1 MYGRTVSV
9 FDRRIFMKAIKKLV
23 ISLVVIVAVLG
34 VAVIGGYIYVR
45 SAYGIDLFR
54 TAGQLKTLTEQV
66 NEAEL
71 CPNAYAD
78 SDFVDLKNSVNAE
91 IEGLVKF
98 EEGKGYN
105 GYTLDFNALIG
116 AELSKTIALS
126 EKQVGALAE
135 IVFFEQTGGKI
146 QLGGKQTDV
155 TIVQTDF
162 SEIAENGSADFNVV
176 CKLDLSPFKADMD
189 KFPYSLFKKY
199 IPDSLYVSSTVRV
212 DKTTDGQFDYTV
224 SHKGLALNNLNAEET
239 ADLFHTL
246 DAVLKIGSAE
256 SVNLQIGTIAVNA
269 LIGNE
274 QSVGFAYSLKAV
286 GATTFYFANITTA
299 ENSIDCFMVV

>member
-1 MYGRTVSV
+1 
-9 FDRRIFMKAIKKLV
+9 MKAIKKLV

-34 VAVIGGYIYVR
+34 VVVIGGYIYVR

-71 CPNAYAD
+71 CPNAYGD

-91 IEGLVKF
+91 IEGLIKV

-116 AELSKTIALS
+116 ANLSKTVTLS
-126 EKQVGALAE
+126 EKQVGALAQT
-135 IVFFEQTGGKI
+135 VFFEQTGGKI

-155 TIVQTDF
+155 TIAQTDF
-162 SEIAENGSADFNVV
+162 SEIAENGSADFNVI

-224 SHKGLALNNLNAEET
+224 SHKGLSLNNLNEEET
-239 ADLFHTL
+239 EDLFRTL

-256 SVNLQIGTIAVNA
+256 SVNMQIGTIAVNA

-274 QSVGFAYSLKAV
+274 ESIGFAYSLKAV
-286 GATTFYFANITTA
+286 GATTFYFANVTTA
-299 ENSIDCFMVV
+299 ENSVDCFMVV

>member
-1 MYGRTVSV
+1 
-9 FDRRIFMKAIKKLV
+9 MKAIKRII
-23 ISLVVIVAVLG
+23 ISLVVIVAILG

-105 GYTLDFNALIG
+105 GYILDFNALIG
-116 AELSKTIALS
+116 ANLSKTIALS
-126 EKQVGALAE
+126 EKQVGALAQT
-135 IVFFEQTGGKI
+135 VFYEQTGGKI

-162 SEIAENGSADFNVV
+162 SEIAENGSVDFNVV

-286 GATTFYFANITTA
+286 GATTFYFANVTTA

>member
-1 MYGRTVSV
+1 
-9 FDRRIFMKAIKKLV
+9 MKAIKKLF

-34 VAVIGGYIYVR
+34 VVVIGGYIYVR

-126 EKQVGALAE
+126 EKQVGALAQT
-135 IVFFEQTGGKI
+135 VFYEQTGGKI

-162 SEIAENGSADFNVV
+162 SEIAANGSADFNVV

-199 IPDSLYVSSTVRV
+199 IPDSLYVSSAVRV

-286 GATTFYFANITTA
+286 GATTFYFANVTTA

>member
-1 MYGRTVSV
+1 
-9 FDRRIFMKAIKKLV
+9 MKAIKRLF

-71 CPNAYAD
+71 CPNAYGD

-199 IPDSLYVSSTVRV
+199 IPDNLYISSTVRV

-239 ADLFHTL
+239 EDLFHTL
-246 DAVLKIGSAE
+246 DAVLKIGTAE
-256 SVNLQIGTIAVNA
+256 NLNMQVGKTAVNA
-269 LIGNE
+269 LIGTEKSN
-274 QSVGFAYSLKAV
+274 GFAYSLKAI
-286 GATTFYFANITTA
+286 GAKSFDFGTV
-299 ENSIDCFMVV
+299 SDIDLFIVY

>member
-1 MYGRTVSV
+1 MSQRL
-9 FDRRIFMKAIKKLV
+9 R
-23 ISLVVIVAVLG
+23 
-34 VAVIGGYIYVR
+34 
-45 SAYGIDLFR
+45 
-54 TAGQLKTLTEQV
+54 
-66 NEAEL
+66 
-71 CPNAYAD
+71 AD

-126 EKQVGALAE
+126 EKQVGALAQT
-135 IVFFEQTGGKI
+135 VFFEQTGGKI

-199 IPDSLYVSSTVRV
+199 IPDSLYVSSAVRV

-286 GATTFYFANITTA
+286 GATTFYFANVTTA

>member
-1 MYGRTVSV
+1 M
-9 FDRRIFMKAIKKLV
+9 
-23 ISLVVIVAVLG
+23 
-34 VAVIGGYIYVR
+34 
-45 SAYGIDLFR
+45 
-54 TAGQLKTLTEQV
+54 
-66 NEAEL
+66 
-71 CPNAYAD
+71 
-78 SDFVDLKNSVNAE
+78 
-91 IEGLVKF
+91 
-98 EEGKGYN
+98 
-105 GYTLDFNALIG
+105 
-116 AELSKTIALS
+116 
-126 EKQVGALAE
+126 GALAQT
-135 IVFFEQTGGKI
+135 VFFEQTGGKI

-246 DAVLKIGSAE
+246 DAVLKIGTAE
-256 SVNLQIGTIAVNA
+256 NLNMLVGTMAVNA
-269 LIGNE
+269 LIGTEESN
-274 QSVGFAYSLKAV
+274 GFAYSLKAI
-286 GATTFYFANITTA
+286 GATAFKFETA
-299 ENSIDCFMVV
+299 SDAERFIVN

>member
-1 MYGRTVSV
+1 
-9 FDRRIFMKAIKKLV
+9 MKAIKKLF

-34 VAVIGGYIYVR
+34 VVVIGGYIYVR

-66 NEAEL
+66 NETEL
-71 CPNAYAD
+71 CPNAYGEE
-78 SDFVDLKNSVNAE
+78 DFVDLKNSVNSE

-126 EKQVGALAE
+126 EKQVGALAQT
-135 IVFFEQTGGKI
+135 VFFEQTGGKI

-176 CKLDLSPFKADMD
+176 AKIDLTPFKADMGD
-189 KFPYSLFKKY
+189 FPYKYFKKY
-199 IPDSLYVSSTVRV
+199 IPDNLYVSSVVRV
-212 DKTTDGQFDYTV
+212 DKTEEDGFSYTV
-224 SHKGLALNNLNAEET
+224 SHKSITLNNLSGDDT
-239 ADLFHTL
+239 ADLFNTL
-246 DAVLKIGSAE
+246 NAVLKIGTAE
-256 SVNLQIGTIAVNA
+256 NLNMQVGETAVNA
-269 LIGNE
+269 LIGTEESN
-274 QSVGFAYSLKAV
+274 GFAYSLKAI
-286 GATTFYFANITTA
+286 GATAFKFETA
-299 ENSIDCFMVV
+299 SDAERFIVN

>member
-1 MYGRTVSV
+1 
-9 FDRRIFMKAIKKLV
+9 MKAIKRLF

-34 VAVIGGYIYVR
+34 VVVIGGYIYVR

-71 CPNAYAD
+71 CPNAYGD

-91 IEGLVKF
+91 IEGLVKL

-105 GYTLDFNALIG
+105 GYTLDFSALTG

-126 EKQVGALAE
+126 EKQVGALAQT
-135 IVFFEQTGGKI
+135 VFYEQTGGKI

-199 IPDSLYVSSTVRV
+199 IPDSLYVSSAVRV
-212 DKTTDGQFDYTV
+212 DKTAEGQFDYTV
-224 SHKGLALNNLNAEET
+224 SHKGLALNNLNTEET

-256 SVNLQIGTIAVNA
+256 SVNLQIDTIAVNA

-274 QSVGFAYSLKAV
+274 QSIGFAYSLKAV
-286 GATTFYFANITTA
+286 GATTFYFVNVTTA

>member
-1 MYGRTVSV
+1 
-9 FDRRIFMKAIKKLV
+9 MKAIKKLV

-34 VAVIGGYIYVR
+34 VVVIGGYIYVR

-71 CPNAYAD
+71 CPNAYGD

-105 GYTLDFNALIG
+105 GYTLDF
-116 AELSKTIALS
+116 T
-126 EKQVGALAE
+126 LAQT
-135 IVFFEQTGGKI
+135 VFFEQTGGKI

-199 IPDSLYVSSTVRV
+199 IPDNLYISSTVRV

-286 GATTFYFANITTA
+286 GATTFYFANVTTA
-299 ENSIDCFMVV
+299 ENSVDCFMVV

>member
-1 MYGRTVSV
+1 
-9 FDRRIFMKAIKKLV
+9 MKAIKRLF

-34 VAVIGGYIYVR
+34 VLVIGGDIYVR

-71 CPNAYAD
+71 CPNAYGD
-78 SDFVDLKNSVNAE
+78 GDFVDLKNSVNSE
-91 IEGLVKF
+91 IDGLIKS
-98 EEGKGYN
+98 EDGKGYN
-105 GYTLDFNALIG
+105 GYTLDFDALIG
-116 AELSKTIALS
+116 ANLSKPISIS
-126 EKQVGALAE
+126 EKQVGALAQM
-135 IVFFEQTGGKI
+135 VFFEQTGGKI
-146 QLGGKQTDV
+146 QLGGKELDV
-155 TIVQTDF
+155 KIVQTDF
-162 SEIAENGSADFNVV
+162 SEIAEDGSADFNVV

-239 ADLFHTL
+239 ADLFRTL

-256 SVNLQIGTIAVNA
+256 SVNMQIGTTALNA

-286 GATTFYFANITTA
+286 GATTFYFANVTTA

>member
-1 MYGRTVSV
+1 
-9 FDRRIFMKAIKKLV
+9 MKAIKRII
-23 ISLVVIVAVLG
+23 ISLVVIVAILG

-71 CPNAYAD
+71 CPNAYGD
-78 SDFVDLKNSVNAE
+78 SDFTDLKNSVNAE

-126 EKQVGALAE
+126 EKQVGALAQT
-135 IVFFEQTGGKI
+135 VFFEQTGGKI

-212 DKTTDGQFDYTV
+212 DKTEEDGFSYTV
-224 SHKGLALNNLNAEET
+224 SHKSITLNNLSGDDT
-239 ADLFHTL
+239 ADLFNTL
-246 DAVLKIGSAE
+246 NAVLKIGTAE
-256 SVNLQIGTIAVNA
+256 NLNMQVGETAVNA
-269 LIGNE
+269 LIGTGKSN
-274 QSVGFAYSLKAV
+274 GFAYSLKAI
-286 GATTFYFANITTA
+286 GATAFKFETA
-299 ENSIDCFMVV
+299 SDAERFIVN

>member
-1 MYGRTVSV
+1 MT
-9 FDRRIFMKAIKKLV
+9 L
-23 ISLVVIVAVLG
+23 
-34 VAVIGGYIYVR
+34 R

-71 CPNAYAD
+71 CPNAYGD
-78 SDFVDLKNSVNAE
+78 SDFTDLKNSVNAE
-91 IEGLVKF
+91 IEGLVKL

-116 AELSKTIALS
+116 ANLSKSISIS
-126 EKQVGALAE
+126 EKQVGALAQM
-135 IVFFEQTGGKI
+135 VFFEQTGGKI
-146 QLGGKQTDV
+146 QLGGKELDV
-155 TIVQTDF
+155 KIVQTDF
-162 SEIAENGSADFNVV
+162 SEIAEDGSADFNVV
-176 CKLDLSPFKADMD
+176 CN
-189 KFPYSLFKKY
+189 

-239 ADLFHTL
+239 ADLFRTL

-256 SVNLQIGTIAVNA
+256 SVNMQIGTTALNA

-274 QSVGFAYSLKAV
+274 QTPGFAYALKAA
-286 GATTFYFANITTA
+286 GATTFYFANVTTDDV
-299 ENSIDCFMVV
+299 SVDFFTVV

>member
-1 MYGRTVSV
+1 M
-9 FDRRIFMKAIKKLV
+9 
-23 ISLVVIVAVLG
+23 
-34 VAVIGGYIYVR
+34 
-45 SAYGIDLFR
+45 
-54 TAGQLKTLTEQV
+54 

-71 CPNAYAD
+71 YPNAYGN

-105 GYTLDFNALIG
+105 GYTIDFNALIG

-126 EKQVGALAE
+126 KKQVGTLAQT
-135 IVFFEQTGGKI
+135 VFYEQTGGKT
-146 QLGGKQTDV
+146 QLGLGGKQTDV

-199 IPDSLYVSSTVRV
+199 IPDSLYVSSTVHV
-212 DKTTDGQFDYTV
+212 NKTTDGQFDYTV

-256 SVNLQIGTIAVNA
+256 SVNMQIGTIAVNA

-274 QSVGFAYSLKAV
+274 ENIGFAYPLKAV
-286 GATTFYFANITTA
+286 GAKVLA
-299 ENSIDCFMVV
+299 

>member
-1 MYGRTVSV
+1 
-9 FDRRIFMKAIKKLV
+9 MKAVYKFIIGIAV
-23 ISLVVIVAVLG
+23 TVAVLLIAFFG
-34 VAVIGGYIYVR
+34 VYFFVR
-45 SAYGIDLFR
+45 SEFGIDLFR

-66 NEAEL
+66 NETEL
-71 CPNAYAD
+71 CPHAYGD
-78 SDFVDLKNSVNAE
+78 GDFVDLKNSVNSE
-91 IEGLVKF
+91 IDGLIKS
-98 EEGKGYN
+98 EDGKGYN
-105 GYTLDFNALIG
+105 GYTLDFDALIG
-116 AELSKTIALS
+116 ANLSKPISIS
-126 EKQVGALAE
+126 EKQVGALAQM
-135 IVFFEQTGGKI
+135 VFFEQTGGKI
-146 QLGGKQTDV
+146 QLGGKELDV
-155 TIVQTDF
+155 KIVQTDF
-162 SEIAENGSADFNVV
+162 SEIAEDGSADFNVV

-224 SHKGLALNNLNAEET
+224 SHKGLALNNLSAEET

-286 GATTFYFANITTA
+286 GATTFYFANVTTA

>member
-1 MYGRTVSV
+1 
-9 FDRRIFMKAIKKLV
+9 MKAIKRII
-23 ISLVVIVAVLG
+23 ISLVVIVAVFG
-34 VAVIGGYIYVR
+34 VVVIGGYIYVR

-71 CPNAYAD
+71 CPNAYGD
-78 SDFVDLKNSVNAE
+78 SDFTDLKNSVNAE
-91 IEGLVKF
+91 IEGLIKA

-116 AELSKTIALS
+116 ANISKTIALS
-126 EKQVGALAE
+126 EKQVGALAQT
-135 IVFFEQTGGKI
+135 VFFEQTGGKI

-239 ADLFHTL
+239 EDLFHTL

>member
-1 MYGRTVSV
+1 
-9 FDRRIFMKAIKKLV
+9 MKAIKRLF

-71 CPNAYAD
+71 CPNAYGD
-78 SDFVDLKNSVNAE
+78 SDFTDLKNSVNAE

-116 AELSKTIALS
+116 AEFSNTIALS

-146 QLGGKQTDV
+146 QLGGKQTNV

>member
-1 MYGRTVSV
+1 
-9 FDRRIFMKAIKKLV
+9 MKAIKRLF

-45 SAYGIDLFR
+45 TTYGIDLFR

-126 EKQVGALAE
+126 EKQVGALAQT
-135 IVFFEQTGGKI
+135 VFFEQTGGKI

-162 SEIAENGSADFNVV
+162 SELPKTVV
-176 CKLDLSPFKADMD
+176 R
-189 KFPYSLFKKY
+189 
-199 IPDSLYVSSTVRV
+199 IST
-212 DKTTDGQFDYTV
+212 
-224 SHKGLALNNLNAEET
+224 S
-239 ADLFHTL
+239 
-246 DAVLKIGSAE
+246 
-256 SVNLQIGTIAVNA
+256 
-269 LIGNE
+269 
-274 QSVGFAYSLKAV
+274 
-286 GATTFYFANITTA
+286 FANSTFRRSKRIWTNSRTA
-299 ENSIDCFMVV
+299 FSKSTFPTACMFRPPCA